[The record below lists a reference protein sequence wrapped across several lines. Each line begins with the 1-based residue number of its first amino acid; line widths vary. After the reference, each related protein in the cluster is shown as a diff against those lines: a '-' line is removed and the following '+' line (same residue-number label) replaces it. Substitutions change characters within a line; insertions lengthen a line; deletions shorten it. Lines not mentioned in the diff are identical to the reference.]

1 MKTEWPLYWP
11 YPLHYA
17 PDSLAHNFWARV
29 MHVNQIPK
37 FKRFYWDTDGKQL
50 K

>member
-1 MKTEWPLYWP
+1 MYKRQ
-11 YPLHYA
+11 PLHYA
-17 PDSLAHNFWARV
+17 PDSFMHNVWAKV

-37 FKRFYWDTDGKQL
+37 FKRVYWDTDGKQL